1 MVNSDYNKP
10 NTNTMNIKQII
21 SINAAVLILA
31 TSSLS
36 CSSLKQL
43 TREEKGAI
51 IGVGAGGA
59 VGAAIGSKS
68 KNPAVYA
75 IVGSAIGGVAGAV
88 IGNYM
93 DKQAKQLEEDL
104 KGVAEVERIEEGIK
118 VTMSSGLLFGFD
130 SFSLSEKNRQNL
142 SKLAN
147 TLDEYE
153 DTEILV
159 AGHTD
164 SIGDEAYNKNLSE
177 KRADAVADFL
187 ASQGVRRSR
196 LVVKGYGENAPA
208 VENDTKAGQEKNR
221 RVELA
226 IVANDKLKKAAQKEA
241 SGSTAS
247 FRNK

>member
-1 MVNSDYNKP
+1 MK
-10 NTNTMNIKQII
+10 IKQMLSI
-21 SINAAVLILA
+21 SSAALIL
-31 TSSLS
+31 TTTGIS
-36 CSSLKQL
+36 CNSLKKL

-51 IGVGAGGA
+51 IGVGTGGA

-93 DKQAKQLEEDL
+93 DKQAKQLEKDL
-104 KGVAEVERIEEGIK
+104 ADIAEVERIEEGIK

-130 SFSLSEKNRQNL
+130 SFDVSPKNQENL
-142 SKLAN
+142 QKLAT
-147 TLDEYE
+147 TLDEYD

-164 SIGDEAYNKNLSE
+164 SVGDEAYNQNLSE
-177 KRADAVADFL
+177 KRANAVASYL
-187 ASQGVRRSR
+187 VANGIKRTR
-196 LVVKGYGENAPA
+196 LVVKGYGEDAPA
-208 VENDTKAGQEKNR
+208 QTNETKAGQDKNR

-226 IVANDKLKKAAQKEA
+226 IVANEKLKKDAKK
-241 SGSTAS
+241 GSVD
-247 FRNK
+247 